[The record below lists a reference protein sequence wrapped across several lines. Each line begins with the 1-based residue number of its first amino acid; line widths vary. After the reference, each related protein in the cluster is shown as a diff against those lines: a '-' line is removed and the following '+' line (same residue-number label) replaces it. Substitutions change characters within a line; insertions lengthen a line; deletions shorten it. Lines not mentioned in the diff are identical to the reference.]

1 MLKKS
6 NGFFLTELL
15 LSLTAWLLIAGVVF
29 PLIMKARNQSI
40 QVEQEYVAD
49 NLLYERLITAKKEG
63 FLPVHEVFT
72 INQTKYEIN
81 QQSTDGQAKME
92 VCIQYVDVFQRA
104 NKKCENFE

>member
-15 LSLTAWLLIAGVVF
+15 LSLTAWILLAGVVF
-29 PLIMKARNQSI
+29 PLIMKARNNSI
-40 QVEQEYVAD
+40 QVEQEFAAN

-63 FLPVHEVFT
+63 ILPVHEVFT
-72 INQTKYEIN
+72 INQTKYDITL
-81 QQSTDGQAKME
+81 QSAEGQAKME